1 MAQDDRIPELR
12 FLKRLT
18 LYKPNGQSIT
28 RLITGEGYQEGQ
40 LSFVDAETKRQV
52 KTTLPFTLE
61 LVPEDAAAEPP
72 RYE

>member
-28 RLITGEGYQEGQ
+28 RLITGEGYQDGPSPMPLCAPGNPKCQ
-40 LSFVDAETKRQV
+40 MPVS
-52 KTTLPFTLE
+52 
-61 LVPEDAAAEPP
+61 PEAPAQ
-72 RYE
+72 R